1 MKLTAIDILIILVYL
16 ISTVV
21 IGLVLKKVAQK
32 IFIDTPN
39 VDEVETLEMKSALV
53 ENEYES
59 YYKTAQT
66 YLTIMPN
73 VKGLPAMDAVALL
86 ENMGLKVKLSGS
98 GVVIKQSVDKG
109 IKIKKNQTVVLE
121 TS

>member
-1 MKLTAIDILIILVYL
+1 MRWKRLEVR
-16 ISTVV
+16 
-21 IGLVLKKVAQK
+21 
-32 IFIDTPN
+32 N
-39 VDEVETLEMKSALV
+39 VSVEKEF
-53 ENEYES
+53 ES

-73 VKGLPAMDAVALL
+73 VKGLPAMDALALL
-86 ENMGLKVKLSGS
+86 ENMGLKVKLEGT
-98 GVVIKQSVDKG
+98 GIVKNQSINKG